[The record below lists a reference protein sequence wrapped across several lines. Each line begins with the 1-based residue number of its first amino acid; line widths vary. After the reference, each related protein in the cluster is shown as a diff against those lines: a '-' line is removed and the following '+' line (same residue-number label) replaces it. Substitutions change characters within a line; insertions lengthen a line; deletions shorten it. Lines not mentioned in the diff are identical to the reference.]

1 MLVQR
6 ELLKQFFV
14 KGWFDNGFGKYPN
27 SDPEPP
33 IAELHPKVP
42 ESCCDPSKDTEVGI
56 NILTLAILFPLKCV
70 VQPLRTRFAR

>member
-1 MLVQR
+1 MLVIVAEQR
-6 ELLKQFFV
+6 ELMKQFFV

-56 NILTLAILFPLKCV
+56 NILTLQFCSH
-70 VQPLRTRFAR
+70 